1 MSLRLDNEVLFFTQ
15 HDIFC
20 SELTV
25 EPFKEIFTLKIIL
38 LTFLAVL
45 PQGTQQSIHLCSE
58 VEGKSLLLLCYSS
71 SLVLGFGQ
79 A

>member
-20 SELTV
+20 GELAV
-25 EPFKEIFTLKIIL
+25 EPFKEIFTLKRIL
-38 LTFLAVL
+38 LTFVIVL
-45 PQGTQQSIHLCSE
+45 PQGTQRSIHLCSE
-58 VEGKSLLLLCYSS
+58 FEGKSLLLLCYSS
-71 SLVLGFGQ
+71 SLVLGFRR